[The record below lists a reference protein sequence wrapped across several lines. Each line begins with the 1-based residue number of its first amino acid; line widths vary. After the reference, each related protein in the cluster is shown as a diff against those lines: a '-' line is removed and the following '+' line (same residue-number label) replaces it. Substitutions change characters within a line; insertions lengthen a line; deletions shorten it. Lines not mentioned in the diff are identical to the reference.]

1 MKPTAPSYVDSLS
14 AFFPGV
20 MVLAG
25 DIESAIRGHLVFW
38 NIWRKYDAIPES
50 WDSTSRGVGW
60 GGWPGRPEFIE
71 STYYL
76 HRVSSGESR
85 QQ

>member
-1 MKPTAPSYVDSLS
+1 MDSLS

-25 DIESAIRGHLVFW
+25 DLQSAIKAHLVFW
-38 NIWRKYDAIPES
+38 NVWQKFSALPEA
-50 WDSTSRGVGW
+50 WDPSSRGVAW

-76 HRVSSGESR
+76 HRVS
-85 QQ
+85 

>member
-1 MKPTAPSYVDSLS
+1 VDSLS

-25 DIESAIRGHLVFW
+25 DIESAIRAHLVYW
-38 NIWRKYDAIPES
+38 NIWRKFNAIPES
-50 WDSTSRGVGW
+50 WDTATGGIGW
-60 GGWPGRPEFIE
+60 GGYPGRPEFVE

-76 HRVSSGESR
+76 YRVSVTLLAQALTTGNW
-85 QQ
+85 